1 MTTLAKLNLDQNQ
14 YEEMIFGLY
23 ARWCESVTINHKQFQ
38 TVLANAMVN
47 KWFILELLKC
57 EEEFHNLTDRY
68 VGSPTVSSKDLQNC
82 YNETTYRLF
91 SIKPTA
97 LLEGLKC
104 SSSKNIRSNG
114 VPVFTALNQN

>member
-1 MTTLAKLNLDQNQ
+1 MTTLEKLNIDQIQ

-68 VGSPTVSSKDLQNC
+68 IGSPTVTTKDLQKC

-97 LLEGLKC
+97 LLETLKC
-104 SSSKNIRSNG
+104 SGSKSFTSNG

>member
-1 MTTLAKLNLDQNQ
+1 MTTLAKLNIDNIQ

-57 EEEFHNLTDRY
+57 EEEFHNRTDRY
-68 VGSPTVSSKDLQNC
+68 IGSPTVSSKDFQNC

-97 LLEGLKC
+97 LLETLKC
-104 SSSKNIRSNG
+104 SVSQSLRSNG

>member
-1 MTTLAKLNLDQNQ
+1 MTTLAKLNLDQIQ

-68 VGSPTVSSKDLQNC
+68 IGSPTVSSKDLQNC
-82 YNETTYRLF
+82 YNKTTYRLF
-91 SIKPTA
+91 SIKPAA
-97 LLEGLKC
+97 LLEDLKC
-104 SSSKNIRSNG
+104 SGSKSFRING

>member
-1 MTTLAKLNLDQNQ
+1 MTTLAKLNLDQDQ
-14 YEEMIFGLY
+14 YELMIFGIY
-23 ARWCESVTINHKQFQ
+23 SRWCESVTINHKQYQ

-47 KWFILELLKC
+47 KWFIIELLKC

-68 VGSPTVSSKDLQNC
+68 VGSPTISTQDLKNC
-82 YNETTYRLF
+82 YKETTYRLF

-97 LLEGLKC
+97 LLDSLKC
-104 SSSKNIRSNG
+104 SGSKSIRSNG

>member
-1 MTTLAKLNLDQNQ
+1 MTTLAKLNLDQIQ

-57 EEEFHNLTDRY
+57 EEEFHNSTDCFAIEFHDIVECHRMLAGPDIGEMKAEIALPLRRE
-68 VGSPTVSSKDLQNC
+68 GSLWQPDLDAPTRGSA
-82 YNETTYRLF
+82 TRL
-91 SIKPTA
+91 IK
-97 LLEGLKC
+97 
-104 SSSKNIRSNG
+104 
-114 VPVFTALNQN
+114 

>member
-1 MTTLAKLNLDQNQ
+1 MTTLAKLNLDQIQ

-82 YNETTYRLF
+82 YNKTTYRLF
-91 SIKPTA
+91 SIKPAA
-97 LLEGLKC
+97 LLEDLKC
-104 SSSKNIRSNG
+104 SGSKSFRING